1 MVRSGYEADLK
12 ILRATMEEEKI
23 RNEEK
28 EDSAKKGLMEEL
40 EGLRGKIKE
49 QEGAIAEMASLKEEL

>member
-1 MVRSGYEADLK
+1 LK